1 MSISLFSPVALRST
15 TVRNRLWIAPMCQY
29 SVLAEDGVPTDWHLV
44 HLGSLARGGAGMV
57 IAEAT
62 GVSPEGRISPRDTGI
77 WNDEQVAAWRPI
89 TEFIRSQGA
98 VAGIQLGHAGR
109 KASTAPGWGTDV
121 DGTVP
126 EQDGGWQ
133 PVAPSALAFPGYATP
148 SALDGAG
155 IDKVVDDFAA
165 AARRSADAGFEA
177 VEIHAAHGYLL
188 HQFLSPLS
196 NERTD
201 EYGGSL
207 ENRARLTMRVIGAVR
222 GAVGDDVLVL
232 LRVSG
237 TDWLEGGWDVEQT
250 ATLAGWARDA
260 GVDLVD
266 VSSGG
271 VLPARI
277 EVGPGYQVSL
287 AAHVR
292 EATGMPVSAVGLITD
307 PDQAQ
312 AILDEGSADVVQIAR
327 ESLRDPHFPIR
338 AALAL
343 GATDVPIPP
352 QYERALSRR

>member
-1 MSISLFSPVALRST
+1 MSISLFSPITLRSSI
-15 TVRNRLWIAPMCQY
+15 VRNRLWIAPMCQY

-89 TEFIRSQGA
+89 TAFVRSQGA
-98 VAGIQLGHAGR
+98 VPAIQLGHAGR
-109 KASTAPGWGTDV
+109 KASTAPGWGTDFE
-121 DGTVP
+121 GTVAEP
-126 EQDGGWQ
+126 DGGWV

-148 SALDGAG
+148 AALDAVG
-155 IDKVVDDFAA
+155 IEKVVDDFAA
-165 AARRSADAGFEA
+165 AARRSVAAGFEA
-177 VEIHAAHGYLL
+177 IEIHAAHGYLL

-201 EYGGSL
+201 EYGGSF
-207 ENRARLTMRVIGAVR
+207 ENRARLTLRVVEVVR
-222 GAVGDDVLVL
+222 AAVGDDVPVL

-250 ATLAGWARDA
+250 ATLAGWTRDR

-271 VLPARI
+271 LLPARI
-277 EVGPGYQVSL
+277 EVGPGYQVDL

-292 EATGMPVSAVGLITD
+292 KATGMPVSAVGLITE
-307 PDQAQ
+307 PGQAQ
-312 AILDEGSADVVQIAR
+312 AILDEGSADVIQIAR

-343 GATDVPIPP
+343 GASDVPMPP
-352 QYERALSRR
+352 QYERALPRP